1 MCSRKIQMRY
11 MICWSRDEER
21 VGGVG
26 QDGSDV
32 RFSRGQLWPWGAGQ
46 KDGGGGNIPVESAIF
61 DFFLPEFFLLQP
73 RLRLDPTH
81 TRTMAGDH
89 KCPVCQA
96 TFTRPQHVAR
106 HMRSRTSFPPNPSH
120 TPYPLLSPTLPHLLT
135 NSSPHRY
142 RRSPIQVSALWR
154 SVRQK
159 VRLSTLLLSYFL
171 PLPPRSITSAT
182 RSLSPPP

>member
-135 NSSPHRY
+135 NSSPTDTGDRPYKCQHCGDQFA
-142 RRSPIQVSALWR
+142 RRSV
-154 SVRQK
+154 
-159 VRLSTLLLSYFL
+159 Y
-171 PLPPRSITSAT
+171 PLCYYRIFFPCRHAP
-182 RSLSPPP
+182 